1 MFACCAF
8 AVFLLQQLLL
18 PLTRLGELLSG
29 KPKAFQNDTVT
40 WSPGM
45 AAMPPA
51 RRRVMRPVMALFLL
65 FEVVAV
71 GGSVAAA
78 TIAAHGVLGSRE
90 QQFLTAMH
98 ATICRAV
105 GSPLS

>member
-1 MFACCAF
+1 M
-8 AVFLLQQLLL
+8 AV
-18 PLTRLGELLSG
+18 
-29 KPKAFQNDTVT
+29 
-40 WSPGM
+40 
-45 AAMPPA
+45 
-51 RRRVMRPVMALFLL
+51 FLL

-78 TIAAHGVLGSRE
+78 TIAAHGVLGSPE

-98 ATICRAV
+98 ATICHAV